1 MKVGREEVVGMVVAV
16 ESWVK
21 RNHEAE
27 WNEWVARAEY
37 IASGVAKVAGVTG
50 TVRRDGG
57 EGRSNRSPGVTVR
70 WESKR
75 LGITGQEVADTLY
88 NIEPRIAL
96 GGAGGGGGP
105 PGQGAEPGDT
115 GVALSLSMTQ
125 AGDEKI
131 IAERLVEVLSAKH
144 T

>member
-16 ESWVK
+16 ESWVR

-27 WNEWVARAEY
+27 WNEWVARGEY
-37 IASGVAKVAGVTG
+37 IANRLAKIAGVTA

-88 NIEPRIAL
+88 NTEPRIAL
-96 GGAGGGGGP
+96 GSAGGGGGR
-105 PGQGAEPGDT
+105 AEQAAGDT
-115 GVALSLSMTQ
+115 GVALTLSMTQ

-131 IAERLVEVLSAKH
+131 IAERLVEVLSA
-144 T
+144 